1 MPNIPPVET
10 PPFDG
15 TRCPPLLTGAGRKF
29 RPRRT
34 GRGSADGTARRAGPY
49 GAAVPH
55 EHTARTHRS
64 EVHISTPRRR
74 QRRALSRHDSDTRA
88 LLAAR
93 SSDVLRRMVSDDQG
107 GRGWRASLRDMR
119 CSEYSTVCVPIS
131 SVCSSPCMSIRKIA
145 ACVHGRMP
153 ASDSDCSFM
162 YDARAMPGCIT
173 MSCKY
178 ASTRST
184 SAGTARAR
192 RAAHVR
198 ARHRDAYRRRQ
209 GRRAIAMYAKERLGE
224 IFRRRPRAELDVK
237 NPAAARRRNSPLQFS
252 ALRPRAQL

>member
-1 MPNIPPVET
+1 MGRVPKIPPVET

-34 GRGSADGTARRAGPY
+34 GRGYADGHPLRAGPY

-93 SSDVLRRMVSDDQG
+93 SSDVLQRRVSDDQG

-119 CSEYSTVCVPIS
+119 CSEYSMHADLVRVLLAVHVVQENCGVLARQDARERLRLL
-131 SVCSSPCMSIRKIA
+131 VHVRRARDARLHHHVLQIRQHEVDERLHCTCA
-145 ACVHGRMP
+145 ACRTCTCSPSRRVSTPPGA
-153 ASDSDCSFM
+153 ASDSM
-162 YDARAMPGCIT
+162 T
-173 MSCKY
+173 
-178 ASTRST
+178 
-184 SAGTARAR
+184 
-192 RAAHVR
+192 
-198 ARHRDAYRRRQ
+198 Q
-209 GRRAIAMYAKERLGE
+209 G
-224 IFRRRPRAELDVK
+224 
-237 NPAAARRRNSPLQFS
+237 PA
-252 ALRPRAQL
+252 